1 MQARTLFIR
10 RCDRRP
16 IVLPARCRSRT
27 GFVNHVVITDLS
39 PDGCRIESRGLTLV
53 ADDLVTLRP
62 EGLESLVGVVR
73 WRGNRQAGIEFEQP
87 LYLPVVEHLARLH
100 ASFLPPPSQY
110 GAMPLHRA
118 A

>member
-10 RCDRRP
+10 RCERRP

-39 PDGCRIESRGLTLV
+39 PDGCRIEGRGLTLI

-62 EGLESLVGVVR
+62 EGLESVVGVVR
-73 WRGNRQAGIEFEQP
+73 WYGNRQAGIEFQQP
-87 LYLPVVEHLARLH
+87 LYQPVVDHLARLH
-100 ASFLPPPSQY
+100 ATFLAPLAQVT
-110 GAMPLHRA
+110 AMPLHCA